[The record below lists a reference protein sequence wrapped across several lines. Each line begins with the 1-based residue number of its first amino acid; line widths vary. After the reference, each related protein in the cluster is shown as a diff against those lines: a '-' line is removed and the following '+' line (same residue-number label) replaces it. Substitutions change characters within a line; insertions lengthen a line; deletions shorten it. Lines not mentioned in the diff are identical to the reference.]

1 MGILSM
7 LFGTSNNTK
16 LAELCKQNALLVDV
30 RTPAEFFSGSVRGA
44 INIPVNTIQNHLS
57 KFKNKTNII
66 VFCKS
71 GGRSSMAKTILEQ
84 NGIKNVTNGGTWQN
98 VNHAVN
104 S

>member
-7 LFGTSNNTK
+7 LFGNNNNAK

-30 RTPAEFFSGSVRGA
+30 RTPAEFSTGSVKGA
-44 INIPVNTIQNHLS
+44 INIPLNTIQNQLS

-84 NGIKNVTNGGTWQN
+84 NGINNVTNGGTWQN
-98 VNHAVN
+98 VNNAVN
-104 S
+104 N

>member
-7 LFGTSNNTK
+7 LFGNNNNTK

-30 RTPAEFFSGSVRGA
+30 RTPAEFSSGSVKGA
-44 INIPVNTIQNHLS
+44 INIPLNSIQNHLS

-84 NGIKNVTNGGTWQN
+84 NGITNVTNGGTWQN

-104 S
+104 N

>member
-1 MGILSM
+1 M